1 MFNLHDFIKGS
12 NPGIKQDMPVLG
24 GKSVPVPRGPSPVPC
39 GLASL
44 YSKEFFTV
52 VVVKGSCSA
61 NVEIV
66 VIVVVTLCYNRRIC
80 VGRIFREQ

>member
-1 MFNLHDFIKGS
+1 MFNLCDFIEES

-24 GKSVPVPRGPSPVPC
+24 GKSVPVPHGLPPIPC

-52 VVVKGSCSA
+52 VDA
-61 NVEIV
+61 
-66 VIVVVTLCYNRRIC
+66 LL
-80 VGRIFREQ
+80 